1 VLAEGGQMT
10 TADRTAIRRR
20 LAVARK
26 AHRPPLGRWQAPG
39 HDPIVARGLRATLAA
54 TVFVGVTVGIA
65 ALAKA
70 ERARRAA
77 RSKLDEHN
85 RRFGLIAGEPP
96 AQGFQRIALGQLDIA
111 IEMLQD
117 ESAVSPEKAVHE
129 TRKALKRL
137 QALLRLLEDELPPKE
152 IAHEQ
157 AILRDVAT
165 RLARARD
172 AEVTIRTLDE
182 LIRRHPRR
190 LGDRRGL
197 IELRSHLHSRRVSG
211 ATPAFA
217 DAERLIDLRLHVT
230 RWSLSPRP
238 PSTLAKSGL
247 RHIYR
252 DGRRDFRRAGARK
265 PKPTAFHR
273 WRKHVKDLRYAA
285 EALDVRPGDGRL
297 PKLARRADVL
307 GELLGEEHDL
317 AVLADLVHAH
327 KPLRRHKRSRRTLLR
342 TISRRRTRLRE
353 RALVRGAS
361 LYAPKPNRFLR
372 RTLPPN

>member
-1 VLAEGGQMT
+1 M
-10 TADRTAIRRR
+10 
-20 LAVARK
+20 
-26 AHRPPLGRWQAPG
+26 
-39 HDPIVARGLRATLAA
+39 RATLAA

-77 RSKLDEHN
+77 RSRLDERN

-111 IEMLQD
+111 IEMLRG

-137 QALLRLLEDELPPKE
+137 QALLRLLEDELPRKE
-152 IAHEQ
+152 IAREQ

-165 RLARARD
+165 RLAGARD
-172 AEVTIRTLDE
+172 AEVMIRTLDE

-197 IELRSHLHSRRVSG
+197 IELRSHLDRRRVAS

-217 DAERLIDLRLHVT
+217 DAERLTGLRVRVT
-230 RWSLSPRP
+230 RWSLSPQP
-238 PSTLAKSGL
+238 ASALAKSGL
-247 RHIYR
+247 RRIYR
-252 DGRRDFRRAGARK
+252 DGRRGFRSAGARE
-265 PKPTAFHR
+265 PKPRAFHR

-285 EALDVRPGDGRL
+285 EALDLQNGKGRL
-297 PKLARRADVL
+297 TKLARRADVL

-317 AVLADLVHAH
+317 AVLADLVRAH
-327 KPLRRHKRSRRTLLR
+327 KPFRRHHRSRRTLLR
-342 TISRRRTRLRE
+342 AISRRRTRLRE
-353 RALVRGAS
+353 RALVQGAR
-361 LYAPKPNRFLR
+361 LYARKPNRFLR
-372 RTLPPN
+372 GTLPRG